1 MSGMGGYD
9 NDSINVVGPVRS
21 WLSGRREKR
30 EQTRQQNVSHA
41 QIVERMAVLHQQN
54 LETMNQGHVNDLER
68 MRTRSTLKRSL
79 IKDAGRI
86 VNQMPADSEIKA
98 GGVSMT
104 RRQPT
109 QAPSGTSPAPG
120 KAPKSGAAK
129 KTSPKAAPQ
138 NPAKSSQDRLGKHA
152 SGPPPANEPM
162 KARRPGRHARP

>member
-1 MSGMGGYD
+1 MPGMGGYD

-21 WLSGRREKR
+21 WLSGRREKQ
-30 EQTRQQNVSHA
+30 EQNRQQNVSHA
-41 QIVERMAVLHQQN
+41 QIVERMAILHQQN

-104 RRQPT
+104 RRQPG
-109 QAPSGTSPAPG
+109 QNPAAPASPA
-120 KAPKSGAAK
+120 KAAAAK
-129 KTSPKAAPQ
+129 KSSSPKASPK
-138 NPAKSSQDRLGKHA
+138 NPAKAKQETLGKHA
-152 SGPPPANEPM
+152 AGAPPATEPM
-162 KARRPGRHARP
+162 KARKPGRHARP